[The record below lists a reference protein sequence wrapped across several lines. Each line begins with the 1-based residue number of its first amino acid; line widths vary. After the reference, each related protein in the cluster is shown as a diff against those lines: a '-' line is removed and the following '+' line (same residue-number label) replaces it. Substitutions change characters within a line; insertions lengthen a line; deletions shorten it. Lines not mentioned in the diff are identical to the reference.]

1 MRNGC
6 AFRPQTERATQL
18 AGSGTWH
25 VPGSTSPSIPRSR
38 YSRSGLRQFTVA
50 VVAFSGQAHAIAC
63 HPGVE
68 RFPKG
73 HRAWDVQDQCQ
84 RPQEHQSPREIPHS
98 LRATPCFSGWIDDV
112 HLGQKVFPSDV
123 GKVVGHARIVERSS
137 NKVAAQIEPSQ
148 EGNLTAAKPALPVV
162 EHRGG
167 GSCGVA
173 RMCVVV
179 SHQWANGRR
188 LTGSFWDRDSIFQQF
203 DG

>member
-6 AFRPQTERATQL
+6 AFRPQSERATLL
-18 AGSGTWH
+18 AASGTWP
-25 VPGSTSPSIPRSR
+25 VPGFTSSGIARR
-38 YSRSGLRQFTVA
+38 RCSRSCLRQFAGA
-50 VVAFSGQAHAIAC
+50 VVAFSGQSHAIAC

-68 RFPKG
+68 RFPQG

-98 LRATPCFSGWIDDV
+98 LRATPGFSGWIDDV
-112 HLGQKVFPSDV
+112 HLGQKIFLSDV

-162 EHRGG
+162 EHRGS

-188 LTGSFWDRDSIFQQF
+188 LTGSFWDRDSIFQ
-203 DG
+203 

>member
-6 AFRPQTERATQL
+6 AFRPQSERATLL
-18 AGSGTWH
+18 AASGTWP
-25 VPGSTSPSIPRSR
+25 VPGFTS
-38 YSRSGLRQFTVA
+38 SGIARRRCSNSCLRQFA
-50 VVAFSGQAHAIAC
+50 GAFVAFAGQSHAIAC

-68 RFPKG
+68 RFPKR

-98 LRATPCFSGWIDDV
+98 LRATPRLSGWIDDV
-112 HLGQKVFPSDV
+112 HLGQKVFLLNI

-148 EGNLTAAKPALPVV
+148 EGNLTTAKPALPVV
-162 EHRGG
+162 EHRGS

-188 LTGSFWDRDSIFQQF
+188 LTGSFWVRDSIFQQF

>member
-1 MRNGC
+1 MDVRLGRNLSGQANWQPLGRGPYRVSLRL
-6 AFRPQTERATQL
+6 AFARR
-18 AGSGTWH
+18 
-25 VPGSTSPSIPRSR
+25 RC
-38 YSRSGLRQFTVA
+38 SRSGLRQFAGA
-50 VVAFSGQAHAIAC
+50 VVAFAGQSHAIAC

-68 RFPKG
+68 RFPKR
-73 HRAWDVQDQCQ
+73 HRAWDVQDQSQ

-98 LRATPCFSGWIDDV
+98 LRATQCFSGWIDDV
-112 HLGQKVFPSDV
+112 HLGQKIFLSNV

-167 GSCGVA
+167 GWCGVA

-188 LTGSFWDRDSIFQQF
+188 LTGSFWNRDSIFQQF

>member
-6 AFRPQTERATQL
+6 AFRPQSERATLL
-18 AGSGTWH
+18 AASGTWP
-25 VPGSTSPSIPRSR
+25 VPGFTSSGIARR
-38 YSRSGLRQFTVA
+38 RCSRSCLRQFAGA
-50 VVAFSGQAHAIAC
+50 VVAFAGQSHAIAC
-63 HPGVE
+63 YPGVE

-98 LRATPCFSGWIDDV
+98 LRATPGFSGWIDDV
-112 HLGQKVFPSDV
+112 HLGQKIFLSDV

-162 EHRGG
+162 EHRGS